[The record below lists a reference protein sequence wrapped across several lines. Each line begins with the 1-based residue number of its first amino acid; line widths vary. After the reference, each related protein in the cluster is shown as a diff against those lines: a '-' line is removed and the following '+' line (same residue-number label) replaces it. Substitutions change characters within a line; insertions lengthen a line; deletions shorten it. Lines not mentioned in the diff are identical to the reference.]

1 MNQEFLDLAN
11 RVVRSTVAVVDTV
24 ANRGG
29 FRGEE
34 LSTIGQLR
42 DNAIQLIQM
51 VETAQGGA
59 AAASAEPAQEEAPA
73 AE

>member
-51 VETAQGGA
+51 VETAQGGDS
-59 AAASAEPAQEEAPA
+59 AASAGPAQEEAPA